1 MIKLICNGDEIYS
14 YSKEFF
20 PKVNIG
26 ETLLF
31 EQAYP
36 EATVLRG
43 QYIVKS
49 IRHTITKR
57 GASDQTNTIIELD
70 GIK

>member
-1 MIKLICNGDEIYS
+1 MIKLICNGNQIYS

-43 QYIVKS
+43 EYVIKS
-49 IRHTITKR
+49 IRHTFTKR
-57 GASDQTNTIIELD
+57 GGYNETNTIIELD